1 MSEVLNMSDVL
12 YNASKYSLKGD
23 GAFKKRAA
31 ARTLEEIVDRS
42 SKPNS
47 NVTMSRLYKVAEHR
61 NNIFFRI
68 FRYFFGNE
76 ERRVQRDKVAD
87 MVVEQLSQD
96 LLFGHKDV
104 ESATKG
110 LVDQVLDS
118 LSQEETEIPKSGVV
132 TWDYQDGVS
141 YKVNLKTRQIV
152 SLNING
158 EEISGN
164 KLKHFFNVLIDLK
177 NQNSKSIIS
186 SNVDIVSKAVNVISE
201 EQKLDIVN
209 KLNLLMESVNLK
221 ILQSFVESNSP
232 RNWYNDHD
240 QLVNLGLVTNI
251 MGFIQINESIYPA
264 EDPGIVRLKNG
275 LTIAIG
281 EDLEHSYSN
290 SAARSYSPAGLAI
303 TVLQD
308 YWKQE
313 NPVQFGNIAAGLEIL
328 KQLGHYSRR
337 DIIDTIEQSDLDN
350 QQLEILA
357 KIFASDKD
365 LEKEIKDTIEFK
377 RQMSDLV
384 DETKERKQC
393 YALII
398 AVSIENMKDRLIV

>member
-1 MSEVLNMSDVL
+1 MSELLNMSDVL
-12 YNASKYSLKGD
+12 YNASKYRLKGD

-31 ARTLEEIVDRS
+31 ARTLEEIVDHS

-76 ERRVQRDKVAD
+76 ERRIQRDEVAD

-110 LVDQVLDS
+110 LVDQVLEG
-118 LSQEETEIPKSGVV
+118 LYQEKAEIPKSGVV

-141 YKVNLKTRQIV
+141 YKVNLKTKNIV
-152 SLNING
+152 SINING

-177 NQNSKSIIS
+177 NQNSKSMIS
-186 SNVDIVSKAVNVISE
+186 SNVDIVSKAVNLISE
-201 EQKLDIVN
+201 EQKFDIVN
-209 KLNLLMESVNLK
+209 KLNLLMESVDLQN
-221 ILQSFVESNSP
+221 LQSFVESNSP
-232 RNWYNDHD
+232 RNWYNDCGQHVNRD
-240 QLVNLGLVTNI
+240 LVNHITEFML
-251 MGFIQINESIYPA
+251 INAVIYPA
-264 EDPGIVRLKNG
+264 DDPDIIRLKSALN
-275 LTIAIG
+275 TAIA
-281 EDLEHSYSN
+281 EELENTYSN
-290 SAARSYSPAGLAI
+290 SAARSYSPKGLAI

-308 YWKQE
+308 YWKQK
-313 NPVQFGNIAAGLEIL
+313 NPVQFENIEAHLELL
-328 KQLGHYSRR
+328 KQLGHYFRR
-337 DIIDTIEQSDLDN
+337 DIIDTIEQSDLEN

-365 LEKEIKDTIEFK
+365 LEKEIKNTIEFK
-377 RQMSDLV
+377 KQMSDFV

-398 AVSIENMKDRLIV
+398 AVSIENMKERLVL